1 MELEVPVE
9 GSQQLIPCSPHL
21 ITFPE
26 ECEIVL
32 LMPIGF
38 FSLSMVYNNL
48 VWWKYMVL
56 RLECSPKHNR

>member
-38 FSLSMVYNNL
+38 FSLSIVYDNL
-48 VWWKYMVL
+48 AACKILPGVY
-56 RLECSPKHNR
+56 P